1 MLNCIQ
7 DICIIICALTLFK
20 FQTFCSKCFL
30 FLIQRK
36 INTNAKEINTW
47 RSNIWNFKVLYIAQ
61 LLLRKEFIQV
71 EEVIKGNKYSYTVI
85 LCIAT
90 LDVCIS
96 RSLWWELKWFNNHNQ
111 NFWIDGQMTV
121 NQNLIS
127 QDYVG

>member
-71 EEVIKGNKYSYTVI
+71 EEVIKGNKYSNPMHCNFECVYFKESQMRMR
-85 LCIAT
+85 AQ
-90 LDVCIS
+90 
-96 RSLWWELKWFNNHNQ
+96 WFNNHNQ
-111 NFWIDGQMTV
+111 NFRIDGQMTV